1 MTEDVWGSGPGDF
14 RIPAPKGPPMNPH
27 EREPVRAKPQNKYRK
42 SIEDIDPAH
51 LDPSAMI
58 EHHEQLRLRPSPY
71 TVEGYIQGFAD
82 LSDAAVN
89 GTGQRRS
96 RARMLVFMSLAAL
109 FALPASEL
117 LGLLHVW

>member
-1 MTEDVWGSGPGDF
+1 MHRD
-14 RIPAPKGPPMNPH
+14 
-27 EREPVRAKPQNKYRK
+27 EREPVQAKTDNKYAKR
-42 SIEDIDPAH
+42 IEDIDPAH
-51 LDPSAMI
+51 LDPSAMV
-58 EHHEQLRLRPSPY
+58 EYHEKLALRPSPY

-82 LSDAAVN
+82 LSEAAVN